1 VMELGAM
8 RMVVAVIGVAMGL
21 LGPGLYA
28 YMVNRYSDAAILW
41 RRLRS
46 LLLYSGAGLFML
58 GIGIGWM
65 DVSTL
70 ITAIVV
76 LVAVFLLVHLV
87 LEKRSSSL
95 VVGLGDEVVE
105 ARLLHGRGAAA
116 FSFTGTGRIYVSEG
130 LVYML
135 EPGELV
141 AIVAH
146 EKGHSAA
153 LHPLSPPIVN
163 SLLALLSVTIAMGV
177 VNLVM
182 SGSILGIFIGLL
194 ASLGAWGLW
203 VTYNWAWESLA
214 DIYSLIKTGAIA
226 YTALQRITGAMPR
239 PLSIRD
245 AYYDFI
251 RSMRPRRIRGGVF
264 LVNPHPRPETRL
276 YIMQRLLQELYQP

>member
-1 VMELGAM
+1 MMELGAM

>member
-1 VMELGAM
+1 
-8 RMVVAVIGVAMGL
+8 MVVAVIGVAMGL

>member
-1 VMELGAM
+1 MGLGAI
-8 RMVVAVIGVAMGL
+8 RIVATAIGIVMGL
-21 LGPGLYA
+21 LGPGIYA
-28 YMVNRYSDAAILW
+28 YMVNRYSDAVILW
-41 RRLRS
+41 RRLRL
-46 LLLYSGAGLFML
+46 LLLYSGVGLLLL

-65 DVSTL
+65 DVGTL
-70 ITAIVV
+70 ITAVVV

-87 LEKRSSSL
+87 LERRSSSSL
-95 VVGLGDEVVE
+95 VVGLGDDVVE
-105 ARLLHGRGAAA
+105 ARLLRGQGAAA

-130 LVYML
+130 LVYVL
-135 EPGELV
+135 EPGELA

-146 EKGHSAA
+146 ERGHSVA
-153 LHPLSPPIVN
+153 LRPLSPPLVN
-163 SLLALLSVTIAMGV
+163 SLLALLSVAIAMGI
-177 VNLVM
+177 VNLVA
-182 SGSILGIFIGLL
+182 SGSVVGIGLGLL
-194 ASLGAWGLW
+194 AGLGAWGLW

-226 YTALQRITGAMPR
+226 YTALQRITGAMPV

-276 YIMQRLLQELYQP
+276 YIMQRLLQELYRF

>member
-1 VMELGAM
+1 MMGLGAV
-8 RMVVAVIGVAMGL
+8 RIVATAIGVVMGL

-28 YMVNRYSDAAILW
+28 YMVNRYSNAVILW
-41 RRLRS
+41 RRLRL
-46 LLLYSGAGLFML
+46 LLLYSGAGLL
-58 GIGIGWM
+58 LLSIGVGWM

-70 ITAIVV
+70 ITAVAV

-87 LEKRSSSL
+87 LERRSSSL

-105 ARLLHGRGAAA
+105 ARLLRGQGAAA

-130 LVYML
+130 LVYVL
-135 EPGELV
+135 EPGELA

-146 EKGHSAA
+146 ERGHSVA
-153 LHPLSPPIVN
+153 LRPLSPPLVN
-163 SLLALLSVTIAMGV
+163 SLLALLSVAIAMGI
-177 VNLVM
+177 VNLVA
-182 SGSILGIFIGLL
+182 SGSVVGIGLGLL
-194 ASLGAWGLW
+194 AGLGAWGLW

-226 YTALQRITGAMPR
+226 YTALQRITGAMPV

-264 LVNPHPRPETRL
+264 LVNPHPRPESRL
-276 YIMQRLLQELYQP
+276 YIMQRLLRELYQL

>member
-1 VMELGAM
+1 MELGSI
-8 RMVVAVIGVAMGL
+8 RVVATAIGVVMGL

-28 YMVNRYSDAAILW
+28 YMVNRYSNAVILW
-41 RRLRS
+41 RRLRL
-46 LLLYSGAGLFML
+46 LLLYSGAGLL
-58 GIGIGWM
+58 LLSIGVGWM

-70 ITAIVV
+70 ITAVAV

-87 LEKRSSSL
+87 LERRSSSL

-105 ARLLHGRGAAA
+105 ARLLRGQGAAA

-130 LVYML
+130 LIYVL
-135 EPGELV
+135 EPGELA

-146 EKGHSAA
+146 EKGHSVA
-153 LHPLSPPIVN
+153 LRPLSPPLVN
-163 SLLALLSVTIAMGV
+163 SLLALLSVAIAMGV
-177 VNLVM
+177 VSLVA
-182 SGSILGIFIGLL
+182 SGSAAGIGLGLL

-214 DIYSLIKTGAIA
+214 DIYSLVKTGAIA
-226 YTALQRITGAMPR
+226 YTALQRITGAVPR

-276 YIMQRLLQELYQP
+276 YIMQRLLRELYQS